1 MDVNVNE
8 YGQMDFNLPHDLVP
22 LPSGGV
28 FYPNKKKSV
37 KVGYLTAA
45 DENIIINMDGRKTIK
60 ETVILP
66 LLRNKIY
73 EPDIRPE
80 DLLDGDIE
88 AILLFLRNTSFGPE
102 YTVSIN
108 DPATGKPFDANILL
122 DELNIKK
129 CDTLPESDGTFTIV
143 LPRSKATVKLKPL
156 NMRESIEV
164 ENILETYP
172 QGRTAPTIT
181 VRLNKMIIEVNGSNN
196 KLDISKFIET
206 MPIMDSKYIRKF
218 LYDNEPRL
226 DLTKEVKA
234 PSGER
239 AVVDIAFGVEF
250 FRPFFS
256 L

>member
-1 MDVNVNE
+1 MEANVNE

-22 LPSGGV
+22 LPTGGV
-28 FYPNKKKSV
+28 FYPSKKKSV

-108 DPATGKPFDANILL
+108 DPATGKPFDATILL

>member
-108 DPATGKPFDANILL
+108 DPATGKPFDATILL

>member
-1 MDVNVNE
+1 MEANVNE

-22 LPSGGV
+22 LPTGGV
-28 FYPNKKKSV
+28 FYPSKKKSV

-108 DPATGKPFDANILL
+108 DPATGKPFDATILL

-256 L
+256 I

>member
-1 MDVNVNE
+1 MEANVNE

-22 LPSGGV
+22 LPTGGV
-28 FYPNKKKSV
+28 FYPSKKKSV

-108 DPATGKPFDANILL
+108 DPGTGKPFDAKILL
-122 DELNIKK
+122 DELNIKHADVK
-129 CDTLPESDGTFTIV
+129 PESDGTLTTV
-143 LPRSKATVKLKPL
+143 LPRSKATVKVKPL
-156 NMRESIEV
+156 TMRDSIEI
-164 ENILETYP
+164 ENILESYP

-181 VRLNKMIIEVNGSNN
+181 VRLNKMIVEVNGSDN
-196 KLDISKFIET
+196 KSDIAKFIET

-234 PSGER
+234 PSGEK

-256 L
+256 I